1 MGRKETPFFKRYR
14 RNIMKKATAFLAIV
28 LISTNTFGQDWDMPR
43 TPDGQP
49 DMQGIWSNASQTPL
63 VRPEFFGTKGFLTEE

>member
-1 MGRKETPFFKRYR
+1 MNKT
-14 RNIMKKATAFLAIV
+14 IALLVII
-28 LISTNTFGQDWDMPR
+28 LITTNTFGQDWDMPR

-63 VRPEFFGTKGFLTEE
+63 VRPEIFGT